1 MQDPET
7 SIYYAFLSASQS
19 QDLEDMLTSH
29 FQALSSSHMGYNLL
43 VMLWSKQ
50 KVWCCETQSIT
61 SPGEIPNVDET
72 DREQKMVLPFRDYK
86 LDTKK

>member
-1 MQDPET
+1 MQDLKT
-7 SIYYAFLSASQS
+7 SIYYAFLPASQF

-50 KVWCCETQSIT
+50 KVRYCETQSVT
-61 SPGEIPNVDET
+61 SPGEIPNVAET
-72 DREQKMVLPFRDYK
+72 DREQKMVLPFWDYK
-86 LDTKK
+86 LGIKK